1 MILSATSLAAP
12 TDKNFNISQTQD
24 SAVGLGMLS
33 PVTKKERRSDLR
45 VGSSLKLENPVIDE
59 VSEGRKDLMELT
71 GNSFTKDS
79 ILSKE
84 DEEDEF

>member
-1 MILSATSLAAP
+1 
-12 TDKNFNISQTQD
+12 
-24 SAVGLGMLS
+24 MLS

-84 DEEDEF
+84 DLEDEF